1 MRIHNNSKTSAREE
15 LTELIVK
22 DDKTLSLYPIG
33 GEKILEVASVKH
45 STICQWMKTSLV
57 VGHQCSICM
66 TERKW
71 DQESNLRQVEGAQL
85 LKNRVMK
92 TIT

>member
-22 DDKTLSLYPIG
+22 EDKTLSLYPIG

-45 STICQWMKTSLV
+45 STICRWMKTSLV
-57 VGHQCSICM
+57 AGHQCSICM

-71 DQESNLRQVEGAQL
+71 DQESNQKQEEGAQL
-85 LKNRVMK
+85 LKSKAMEM
-92 TIT
+92 IT